1 MGIRR
6 KSELRTFY
14 GANSML
20 LTRGVPLPFRVIDV
34 LLTPVVRVATN
45 AYLMHEHHVS
55 KTLQPTQTIGHA

>member
-1 MGIRR
+1 
-6 KSELRTFY
+6 
-14 GANSML
+14 ML